1 MTRQSPSIDTQTHG
15 GNTAPAPVTVGE
27 LASAAGARRA
37 PSKLDALVRLL
48 QRPGGAS
55 LAEMVSATGWQVHSV
70 RGALAGALRKRGHQI
85 SSQKIDTERRY
96 AIGTPTGGAA
106 K

>member
-1 MTRQSPSIDTQTHG
+1 MTRQSRSIDTQTHG
-15 GNTAPAPVTVGE
+15 CDARPAPVTPDGFTSP
-27 LASAAGARRA
+27 SAPPRA
-37 PSKLDALVRLL
+37 PSKLDALVSLL

-70 RGALAGALRKRGHQI
+70 RGALAGVLRKRGHQI

-96 AIGTPTGGAA
+96 SIGTPAGGAEA
-106 K
+106 

>member
-1 MTRQSPSIDTQTHG
+1 MTRQSRSIDTQTHG
-15 GNTAPAPVTVGE
+15 GKTAPAPVTVGE
-27 LASAAGARRA
+27 LTSAAGARRA
-37 PSKLDALVRLL
+37 PSKLDALVTLL

-55 LAEMVSATGWQVHSV
+55 LAEMVAATGWQVHSV

-96 AIGTPTGGAA
+96 SIGTPAGGAEA
-106 K
+106 